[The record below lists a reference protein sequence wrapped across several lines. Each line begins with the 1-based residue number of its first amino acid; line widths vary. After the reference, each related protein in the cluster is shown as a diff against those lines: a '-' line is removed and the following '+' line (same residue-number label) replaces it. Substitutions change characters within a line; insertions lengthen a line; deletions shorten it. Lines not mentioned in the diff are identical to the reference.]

1 MKLHI
6 LNGDCL
12 QDILQAENAIIV
24 REMFVEGPI
33 KADSFDALLRARATY
48 LEKTY
53 AIPFD
58 EYQRKSVS
66 EFEKIRCI
74 PNHTEVFLW
83 FDYDLFCFVNL
94 LFIIQLLYKNKTL
107 KLSLIRPLR
116 KGQFNIWQGFGNHTK
131 SDLMRAYSQK
141 TLLKKRDLDDLVH
154 ILNRLGE
161 RPNLKYHRLIPFLQ
175 KHLVDYQWLA
185 QAKKIEASWGF
196 TEGQIK
202 RIRAYNRS

>member
-33 KADSFDALLRARATY
+33 ISDSFDALLRARSTY

-53 AIPFD
+53 SIPFD
-58 EYQRKSVS
+58 EYQRKFVS
-66 EFEKIRCI
+66 EFEKIKYI

-94 LFIIQLLYKNKTL
+94 LFILQILNKNKTL
-107 KLSLIRPLR
+107 KLSLVRPLR
-116 KGQFNIWQGFGNHTK
+116 KGQFKIWQGFGNHTT
-131 SDLMRAYSQK
+131 SDLMLAFSQK
-141 TLLKKRDLDDLVH
+141 TPLKKRDLDELLH
-154 ILNRLGE
+154 IWNMLGK
-161 RPNLKYHRLIPFLQ
+161 RSIIKYHRLIPFLQ
-175 KHLVDYQWLA
+175 KHLEDYQLFS

-202 RIRAYNRS
+202 RIIS

>member
-33 KADSFDALLRARATY
+33 ISDSFDALLRARSTY

-53 AIPFD
+53 SIPFD
-58 EYQRKSVS
+58 EYQRKFVS
-66 EFEKIRCI
+66 EFEKIKYI

-94 LFIIQLLYKNKTL
+94 LFILQILNKNKTL
-107 KLSLIRPLR
+107 KLSLVRPLR
-116 KGQFNIWQGFGNHTK
+116 KGQFKIWQGFGNHTT
-131 SDLMRAYSQK
+131 SDLMLAFSQK
-141 TLLKKRDLDDLVH
+141 TPLKKRDLDELLH
-154 ILNRLGE
+154 IWNMLGK
-161 RPNLKYHRLIPFLQ
+161 RSIIKYHRLIPFLQ
-175 KHLVDYQWLA
+175 KHLEDYQLFSK
-185 QAKKIEASWGF
+185 AKKIEASWGF

-202 RIRAYNRS
+202 RIIS

>member
-33 KADSFDALLRARATY
+33 ISDSFDALLRARSTY

-53 AIPFD
+53 SIPFD
-58 EYQRKSVS
+58 EYQRKFVS
-66 EFEKIRCI
+66 EFEKIKYI

-94 LFIIQLLYKNKTL
+94 LFILQILNKNKTL
-107 KLSLIRPLR
+107 KLSLVRPLR
-116 KGQFNIWQGFGNHTK
+116 KGQFKIWQGFGNHTK
-131 SDLMRAYSQK
+131 SDLMLAFSQK
-141 TLLKKRDLDDLVH
+141 TPLKKRDLDELLH
-154 ILNRLGE
+154 IWNMLGK
-161 RPNLKYHRLIPFLQ
+161 RSIIKYHRIIPFLQ
-175 KHLVDYQWLA
+175 KHLEDYQLFS

-202 RIRAYNRS
+202 RIIS

>member
-33 KADSFDALLRARATY
+33 ISDSFDALLRARSTY

-53 AIPFD
+53 SIPFD
-58 EYQRKSVS
+58 EYQRKFVS
-66 EFEKIRCI
+66 EFEKIKYI

-94 LFIIQLLYKNKTL
+94 LFILQILNKNKTL
-107 KLSLIRPLR
+107 KLSLVRPLR
-116 KGQFNIWQGFGNHTK
+116 KGQFKIWQGFGNHTI
-131 SDLMRAYSQK
+131 SDLMLAFSQK
-141 TLLKKRDLDDLVH
+141 TPLKKRDLDELLH
-154 ILNRLGE
+154 IWNMLGK
-161 RPNLKYHRLIPFLQ
+161 RSIIKYHRLIPFLQ
-175 KHLVDYQWLA
+175 KHLEDYQLFSK
-185 QAKKIEASWGF
+185 AKKIEASWGF

-202 RIRAYNRS
+202 RIIS

>member
-33 KADSFDALLRARATY
+33 ISDSFDALLRARSTY

-53 AIPFD
+53 SIPFD
-58 EYQRKSVS
+58 EYQRKFVS
-66 EFEKIRCI
+66 EFEKIKYI

-94 LFIIQLLYKNKTL
+94 LFILQILNKNKTL
-107 KLSLIRPLR
+107 KLSLVRPLR
-116 KGQFNIWQGFGNHTK
+116 KGQFKIWQGFGNHTT
-131 SDLMRAYSQK
+131 SDLMLAFSQK
-141 TLLKKRDLDDLVH
+141 TPLKKRDLDELLH
-154 ILNRLGE
+154 IWNMLGK
-161 RPNLKYHRLIPFLQ
+161 RSIIKYHRLIPFLQ
-175 KHLVDYQWLA
+175 KHLEDYQLFS

-196 TEGQIK
+196 TEGQVK
-202 RIRAYNRS
+202 RIIS

>member
-33 KADSFDALLRARATY
+33 ISDSFDALLRARSTY

-53 AIPFD
+53 SIPFD
-58 EYQRKSVS
+58 EYQRKFVS
-66 EFEKIRCI
+66 EFEKIKYI

-94 LFIIQLLYKNKTL
+94 LFILQILNKNKTL
-107 KLSLIRPLR
+107 KLSLVRPLR
-116 KGQFNIWQGFGNHTK
+116 KGKFKIWQGFGNHTT
-131 SDLMRAYSQK
+131 SDLMLAFSQK
-141 TLLKKRDLDDLVH
+141 TPLKKRDLDELLH
-154 ILNRLGE
+154 IWNMLGK
-161 RPNLKYHRLIPFLQ
+161 RSIIKYHRLIPFLQ
-175 KHLVDYQWLA
+175 KHLEDYQLFS

-202 RIRAYNRS
+202 RIIS